1 MAPALLGTGPMR
13 RAWVCWVFMGGLAGP
28 AWAGRAQGLSLTFS
42 PVGGFLLT
50 QAAEGKAGGYSME
63 VGWSYRRDMALVEV
77 GGHVA
82 SSRVLTAATPLSV
95 RFTPFREAR
104 LRPSLGLGASF
115 LIPHVRAVSRQEGH
129 PGLLVGLEVSGGL
142 EMGLRD
148 DVFLCAEA
156 YYQNFSAEPE
166 PLSGERQG
174 MSSVFLGMGFRL

>member
-1 MAPALLGTGPMR
+1 MR
-13 RAWVCWVFMGGLAGP
+13 RVWVVLVFCLGGLAGP
-28 AWAGRAQGLSLTFS
+28 AWAGHAQSLSITFS

-50 QAAEGKAGGYSME
+50 QAAEGKAAGYSVE
-63 VGWSYRRDMALVEV
+63 VGWSYRRTHALVEV

-82 SSRVLTAATPLSV
+82 SSWVLTTATPVSV
-95 RFTPFREAR
+95 RFTPLREAR

-129 PGLLVGLEVSGGL
+129 PGLLVGLELSAGL
-142 EMGLRD
+142 ELGLAEGW
-148 DVFLCAEA
+148 FLSSEA
-156 YYQNFSAEPE
+156 YYQNFSAQPE